1 MKIRKR
7 DGRIEDVLSSKI
19 TNAIIKSTNG
29 KIISNNDIKIE
40 REDGAT
46 IWYDQFKLTILGM
59 KCVDEIKD
67 KYGNKSTIE
76 VETIHNEVIEFL
88 KRNELYEL
96 AINYSQYREDRN
108 KSRMKNTELMKT
120 VKSLAVERDADNAN
134 VGGNFSA
141 KLLRMASEANKC
153 AILGEIPKEYSRAHE
168 IGDVYQHDL
177 DSYNIATNCLHIPAA
192 KTLANGFNT
201 GYGVIKTPQRIE
213 SASMLICILI
223 QSVQNK

>member
-141 KLLRMASEANKC
+141 KLLRMASEA
-153 AILGEIPKEYSRAHE
+153 
-168 IGDVYQHDL
+168 DVYQHDL